1 MIKVVFKDRYGEY
14 ENTEYTYKNFE
25 NIAVGDEV
33 VVNTR
38 YGLALAKVTQVDV
51 TDVNFREDKLKE
63 VYMIVYSAEQKKKEE
78 IAAYEKAEKRRQI
91 AREAKRGMLLSQLKG
106 FLTEGSSWDSEP
118 PRPNSC
124 GIKVSKILSNK

>member
-51 TDVNFREDKLKE
+51 TDTNFKEDRLKE
-63 VYMIVYSAEQKKKEE
+63 VHMIVYSAEQKKKEE

-91 AREAKRGMLLSQLKG
+91 AREARKGMLLSQLKG
-106 FLTEGSSWDSEP
+106 FLTNEVYQEIEKMTSDE
-118 PRPNSC
+118 
-124 GIKVSKILSNK
+124 IEALVKEIAM

>member
-1 MIKVVFKDRYGEY
+1 MIKVVFKDRYGKY

-25 NIAVGDEV
+25 DIAVGDEV

-38 YGLALAKVTQVDV
+38 YGLALAKVTQVNV
-51 TDVNFREDKLKE
+51 TDTNFTEDKLKE
-63 VYMIVYSAEQKKKEE
+63 VHMIVYSAEKRKQDE

-106 FLTEGSSWDSEP
+106 FLTEEVYKEIEKMTLDE
-118 PRPNSC
+118 
-124 GIKVSKILSNK
+124 IEALLKEIAM

>member
-25 NIAVGDEV
+25 GIAVGDEV

-51 TDVNFREDKLKE
+51 TDVNFREDRLKE
-63 VYMIVYSAEQKKKEE
+63 VHMIVYSAEQKKKEE

-91 AREAKRGMLLSQLKG
+91 AREARKGMVLSQLKG
-106 FLTEGSSWDSEP
+106 FLTNEIYQEIEKMTLDE
-118 PRPNSC
+118 
-124 GIKVSKILSNK
+124 IEALVKEIAM

>member
-33 VVNTR
+33 IVNTR

-106 FLTEGSSWDSEP
+106 FLTEEVYKEIEKMTLDE
-118 PRPNSC
+118 
-124 GIKVSKILSNK
+124 IEALLKEIAM

>member
-1 MIKVVFKDRYGEY
+1 MIKVVFKDRYGKY

-38 YGLALAKVTQVDV
+38 YGLALAKVTQVNV
-51 TDVNFREDKLKE
+51 TDTNFTEDKLKE
-63 VYMIVYSAEQKKKEE
+63 VHMIVYSAEKRKQDE

-106 FLTEGSSWDSEP
+106 FLTEEVYKEIEKMTLDE
-118 PRPNSC
+118 
-124 GIKVSKILSNK
+124 IEALLKEIAM